1 MLQQDTFIE
10 DQRQALSERTP
21 SRSSRPPSLV
31 EQEKQRS
38 LERHRQEAAA
48 LQRQQAAHAEEKRRK
63 EKEWDVKE
71 RELMD
76 REVLLNVREE
86 EMRRRNKELEDA
98 QQELL
103 GRKEDYQKDLER
115 LRDAQRRLER
125 EREQMQKEL
134 ERVEHLREVEV
145 RLELHILHPFS
156 SAHDSLTISNMNSLQ
171 IKIHRPSYFF
181 LQNFIENSFFFLAF
195 GLRATKNISF
205 EELFVTWSFEK
216 FQKFDRVHD

>member
-21 SRSSRPPSLV
+21 SRTSRPPSLV

-63 EKEWDVKE
+63 EKEWDAKE
-71 RELMD
+71 RELTD
-76 REVLLNVREE
+76 REVLLHVREE
-86 EMRRRNKELEDA
+86 EMRRRKKELEDA

-145 RLELHILHPFS
+145 RLELHIQAGFFAPIS
-156 SAHDSLTISNMNSLQ
+156 SAHDSLTIYNMNSLW
-171 IKIHRPSYFF
+171 IKIRRPSYFF
-181 LQNFIENSFFFLAF
+181 LQNFIENSSFFLV
-195 GLRATKNISF
+195 F
-205 EELFVTWSFEK
+205 ESN
-216 FQKFDRVHD
+216 QKY